1 MFIGGFIKL
10 KREILEWRWYT
21 DINTT
26 RLYLHILL
34 TANYD
39 SQDFR
44 DITIHRGQKVAS
56 INRLVAETGLSEKE
70 VRTALNHLKKTKDI
84 SVETKSKYSIITVN
98 NYDKYVDTASD
109 GQTKGKQRTSKGQQY
124 NNKIN
129 KEKKKTSYDIDE
141 VKKIDKLDFID

>member
-84 SVETKSKYSIITVN
+84 SVETKSKCNRQI
-98 NYDKYVDTASD
+98 
-109 GQTKGKQRTSKGQQY
+109 
-124 NNKIN
+124 
-129 KEKKKTSYDIDE
+129 
-141 VKKIDKLDFID
+141 

>member
-1 MFIGGFIKL
+1 MFICGFIKL
-10 KREILEWRWYT
+10 KREILEWRWYS

-70 VRTALNHLKKTKDI
+70 VRTALNHLKKRRTFRLKRR
-84 SVETKSKYSIITVN
+84 VSIRL
-98 NYDKYVDTASD
+98 S
-109 GQTKGKQRTSKGQQY
+109 Q
-124 NNKIN
+124 
-129 KEKKKTSYDIDE
+129 
-141 VKKIDKLDFID
+141 